1 MEIKLGDKV
10 YTDKSVGV
18 YDVTFWNYS
27 GTVVD
32 IYTTKEGLEMAV
44 VEREDKSR
52 FWSQL
57 SDLIK
62 TS

>member
-1 MEIKLGDKV
+1 MEIKVGDKV
-10 YTDKSVGV
+10 YTNKAVGV
-18 YDVTFWNYS
+18 YDVIFWNYS
-27 GTVVD
+27 GNVVE
-32 IYTTKEGLEMAV
+32 IYTTKEGLEMAI